1 MAEAYGVLRREG
13 SLREHLELVAEFD
26 DFTATVDLDRHY
38 ALEQRYTP
46 R

>member
-1 MAEAYGVLRREG
+1 
-13 SLREHLELVAEFD
+13 VAEFD

>member
-1 MAEAYGVLRREG
+1 MTEAYGVLRREG